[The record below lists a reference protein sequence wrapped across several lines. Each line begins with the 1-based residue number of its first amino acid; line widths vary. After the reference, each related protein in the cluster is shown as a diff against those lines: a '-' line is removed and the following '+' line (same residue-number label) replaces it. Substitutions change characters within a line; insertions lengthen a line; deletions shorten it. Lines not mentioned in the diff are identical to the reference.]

1 MFSFGKKS
9 ANQENVLQDLNEE
22 QLTQVAGGVVDKDV
36 DAVLHPSKSSKSV
49 HHHHHHHHHHHVKD
63 VDTKAK
69 N

>member
-9 ANQENVLQDLNEE
+9 ANQENVLQDLNEK
-22 QLTQVAGGVVDKDV
+22 QLTQVSGGKAVDP
-36 DAVLHPSKSSKSV
+36 VLHPSKSSKSV